1 MYSIFNVSNSL
12 DIFNNSFLFLFSFFQ
27 KNESISMFRL
37 FNFEIYKLDFKT
49 SFSFFWKNKLY
60 CLRLLSSHFIK
71 NMLKLPLF

>member
-1 MYSIFNVSNSL
+1 MYSIFNVSNSF